1 MIDPGAKVLAGKTAL
16 VTGAGKN
23 IGQRIAEH
31 LAAAGANIV
40 VNGRFDKAAVDE
52 TAAMLQEN
60 YGIQALPFLADV
72 TDRPA
77 VDAMIDAAMEK
88 FGRID
93 IAVSNAAHRK
103 QTPFLEMSYDEW

>member
-52 TAAMLQEN
+52 TAAMLQDN

-77 VDAMIDAAMEK
+77 VDAMIDADRK
-88 FGRID
+88 STRLNSSHSS
-93 IAVSNAAHRK
+93 VSRMPSSA
-103 QTPFLEMSYDEW
+103 